1 MKKLLTYVILPLMI
15 LALAYLLVKSIMEP
29 VKFNNEKAAR
39 EADAITLLKD
49 IRTLQVAYKNVYN
62 HYAPSMDSLIDFY
75 NNGEMT
81 IIKQIGSMDDSVAV
95 AQKLVRRESIK
106 LKVRDTLLNDRVNF
120 NPEYL
125 RTIPYSNGDPVIM
138 KSDIKVVSGV
148 NVPLFEADI
157 PYNSLL
163 KGMDHQL
170 LVNLNYERTDQGRY
184 PGLQVG
190 SIDNPNNN
198 AGNWE

>member
-1 MKKLLTYVILPLMI
+1 MKKILTYVICPLI
-15 LALAYLLVKSIMEP
+15 IIGLAYLIVNSIMEP
-29 VKFNNEKAAR
+29 VKFNKERSAR

-49 IRTLQVAYKNVYN
+49 IRTLQVAYKNVHN
-62 HYAPSMDSLIDFY
+62 HYAPVMDSLIDFY

-81 IIKQIGSMDDSVAV
+81 IVKQIGSMDDSLAV
-95 AQKLVRRESIK
+95 ARKLVRRETIK
-106 LKVRDTLLNDRVNF
+106 MKVRDTILVDRKDFKAEN
-120 NPEYL
+120 L
-125 RTIPYSNGDPVIM
+125 RTIPYSGGDTIIM
-138 KSDIKVVSGV
+138 KSVIKTVSGV

-157 PYNSLL
+157 PFNSLL

-170 LVNLNYERTDQGRY
+170 LVNLNFERTDQNRY

-190 SIDNPNNN
+190 SIENPNNN

>member
-1 MKKLLTYVILPLMI
+1 MKKILTYVIFPLI
-15 LALAYLLVKSIMEP
+15 IIALAYLIVKSIQEP
-29 VKFNNEKAAR
+29 VQFNKEKAAR
-39 EADAITLLKD
+39 ESDAITILKD

-62 HYAPSMDSLIDFY
+62 HYAPVMDSLIDFY

-81 IIKQIGSMDDSVAV
+81 IVKQIGSMDDSLAV
-95 AQKLVRRESIK
+95 AQKRVRRENIK
-106 LKVRDTLLNDRVNF
+106 IKVRDTLFKNVANF
-120 NPEYL
+120 NPNYL
-125 RTIPYSNGDPVIM
+125 RTIPYSGGDTVIM
-138 KSDIKVVSGV
+138 KSTIKQVSGV

-163 KGMDHQL
+163 KDLDHQL
-170 LVNLNYERTDQGRY
+170 LVNLNYERTDAGRY

>member
-1 MKKLLTYVILPLMI
+1 MKKVLTYVICPLI
-15 LALAYLLVKSIMEP
+15 IIALAYLLVRSIQQPVQFNKEKS
-29 VKFNNEKAAR
+29 AR
-39 EADAITLLKD
+39 EADAITILKD

-62 HYAPSMDSLIDFY
+62 HYAPAMDSLIDFY
-75 NNGEMT
+75 KNGEMT
-81 IIKQIGSMDDSVAV
+81 IVKQIGSMDDSLAV
-95 AQKLVRRESIK
+95 AQKRVRREIMK
-106 LKVRDTLLNDRVNF
+106 MPVKDTIFKDRASF
-120 NPEYL
+120 NPESL
-125 RTIPYSNGDPVIM
+125 RTIPYSGGDPVIL

-148 NVPLFEADI
+148 NVPQVEADI

>member
-1 MKKLLTYVILPLMI
+1 MKKLLTYVICPLI
-15 LALAYLLVKSIMEP
+15 IIGLAYLIVNSIMEP
-29 VKFNNEKAAR
+29 VKFNKERTAR

-49 IRTLQVAYKNVYN
+49 IRTLQVAYKNVHN
-62 HYAPSMDSLIDFY
+62 HYAPVMDSLIDFY

-81 IIKQIGSMDDSVAV
+81 IVKQIGSMDDSLAV
-95 AQKLVRRESIK
+95 ARKLVRRETIK
-106 LKVRDTLLNDRVNF
+106 MKVRDTILVGRPDFKAEN
-120 NPEYL
+120 L
-125 RTIPYSNGDPVIM
+125 RTIPYSGGDTVIM
-138 KSDIKVVSGV
+138 KSVIKTVSGV

-157 PYNSLL
+157 PFNSLL

-170 LVNLNYERTDQGRY
+170 LVNLNFERTDQNRY

-190 SIDNPNNN
+190 SIENPNNN

>member
-1 MKKLLTYVILPLMI
+1 MKKILTYVICPLI
-15 LALAYLLVKSIMEP
+15 IIGLAYLIVNSIMEP
-29 VKFNNEKAAR
+29 VKFNKERTAR

-49 IRTLQVAYKNVYN
+49 IRTLQVAYKNVHN
-62 HYAPSMDSLIDFY
+62 HYAPVMDSLIDFY

-81 IIKQIGSMDDSVAV
+81 IVKQIGSMDDSLAV
-95 AQKLVRRESIK
+95 ARKLVRRETIK
-106 LKVRDTLLNDRVNF
+106 MKVRDTILVGRPDFKAEN
-120 NPEYL
+120 L
-125 RTIPYSNGDPVIM
+125 RTIPYSGGDTVIM
-138 KSDIKVVSGV
+138 KSVIKTVSGV

-157 PYNSLL
+157 PFNSLL

-170 LVNLNYERTDQGRY
+170 LVNLNFERTDQNRY

-190 SIDNPNNN
+190 SIKNPNNN

>member
-1 MKKLLTYVILPLMI
+1 MKKLLTYVICPLI
-15 LALAYLLVKSIMEP
+15 IIGLAYLIVNSIMEP
-29 VKFNNEKAAR
+29 VKFNKERAAR

-49 IRTLQVAYKNVYN
+49 IRTLQVAYKNVHN
-62 HYAPSMDSLIDFY
+62 HYAPVMDSLIDFY

-81 IIKQIGSMDDSVAV
+81 IVKQIGSMDDSLAV
-95 AQKLVRRESIK
+95 ARKLVRRETIK
-106 LKVRDTLLNDRVNF
+106 MKVRDTILVDRKDFKVEN
-120 NPEYL
+120 L
-125 RTIPYSNGDPVIM
+125 RTIPYSDGDTVIM
-138 KSDIKVVSGV
+138 KSIIKTVSGV

-157 PYNSLL
+157 PFNSLL

>member
-1 MKKLLTYVILPLMI
+1 MKKILTYVICPLI
-15 LALAYLLVKSIMEP
+15 IIALAYLIVKSIQQP
-29 VKFNNEKAAR
+29 VQFNKERSAR
-39 EADAITLLKD
+39 EAEAITILKD

-75 NNGEMT
+75 RNGEMT
-81 IIKQIGSMDDSVAV
+81 IVKQIGSMDDSLAV
-95 AQKLVRRESIK
+95 AQKRVRREVMK
-106 LKVRDTLLNDRVNF
+106 MPVKDTIFKDRASF
-120 NPEYL
+120 NPESL
-125 RTIPYSNGDPVIM
+125 RTIPYSGGDPVIM

-157 PYNSLL
+157 PFNSLL

>member
-1 MKKLLTYVILPLMI
+1 MRKLLTFVICPLI
-15 LALAYLLVKSIMEP
+15 IIGLAYLIVNSIMQP
-29 VKFNNEKAAR
+29 VRFNKERTAR

-49 IRTLQVAYKNVYN
+49 IRTLQVAYKNANN
-62 HYAPSMDSLIDFY
+62 HYAPVMDSLINFY
-75 NNGEMT
+75 KNGEMT

-95 AQKLVRRESIK
+95 AQKLVRREVMK
-106 LKVRDTLLNDRVNF
+106 LPVRDTLFNDRPDF
-120 NPEYL
+120 NPDNL
-125 RTIPYSNGDPVIM
+125 RYIPYSDGDTVIM

-157 PYNSLL
+157 PFNSLL

>member
-1 MKKLLTYVILPLMI
+1 MKKLLTYVICPLI
-15 LALAYLLVKSIMEP
+15 IIALAYLLVKSIMQP
-29 VKFNNEKAAR
+29 VQFNKERAAR
-39 EADAITLLKD
+39 ESEAITILKD

-75 NNGEMT
+75 NKGEMT
-81 IIKQIGSMDDSVAV
+81 IVKQIGSMDDSLAV
-95 AQKLVRRESIK
+95 AQKLVRRENIK
-106 LKVRDTLLNDRVNF
+106 LAVRDTLFNDRPDFKAEN
-120 NPEYL
+120 L
-125 RTIPYSNGDPVIM
+125 RVIPFSDGDTVIM

-170 LVNLNYERTDQGRY
+170 LVNLNFERADQGRY

>member
-1 MKKLLTYVILPLMI
+1 MKKILTYVICPLI
-15 LALAYLLVKSIMEP
+15 IIGLAYLIVNSIMEP
-29 VKFNNEKAAR
+29 VKFNKERTAR

-49 IRTLQVAYKNVYN
+49 IRTLQVAYKNVHN
-62 HYAPSMDSLIDFY
+62 HYAPVMDSLIDFY

-81 IIKQIGSMDDSVAV
+81 IVKQIGSMDDSLAV
-95 AQKLVRRESIK
+95 ARKLVRRETIK
-106 LKVRDTLLNDRVNF
+106 MKVRDTILVGRPDFKAEN
-120 NPEYL
+120 L
-125 RTIPYSNGDPVIM
+125 RTIPYSGGDTVIM
-138 KSDIKVVSGV
+138 KSVIKTVSGV

-157 PYNSLL
+157 PFNSLL

-170 LVNLNYERTDQGRY
+170 LVNLNFERTDQNRY

-190 SIDNPNNN
+190 SIENPNNN

>member
-1 MKKLLTYVILPLMI
+1 MKKLLTYFICPLI
-15 LALAYLLVKSIMEP
+15 IIGLAYLIVNSIMEP
-29 VKFNNEKAAR
+29 VKFNKERSAR

-49 IRTLQVAYKNVYN
+49 IRTLQVAYKNVHN
-62 HYAPSMDSLIDFY
+62 HYAPVMDSLIDFY

-81 IIKQIGSMDDSVAV
+81 IVKQIGSMDDSLAV
-95 AQKLVRRESIK
+95 ARKLVKRETIK
-106 LKVRDTLLNDRVNF
+106 MKVRDTILVDRPDFKAEN
-120 NPEYL
+120 L
-125 RTIPYSNGDPVIM
+125 RTIPYSGGDTVIM
-138 KSDIKVVSGV
+138 KSVVKTVSGV

-157 PYNSLL
+157 PFNSLL

-170 LVNLNYERTDQGRY
+170 LVNLNFERTDQNRY

-190 SIDNPNNN
+190 SIENPNNN

>member
-1 MKKLLTYVILPLMI
+1 MKKILTYVILPLI
-15 LALAYLLVKSIMEP
+15 IIALAYLTVSSIMEP
-29 VKFNNEKAAR
+29 VKFNKERAAR
-39 EADAITLLKD
+39 EADAISLLKD

-62 HYAPSMDSLIDFY
+62 HYAPVMDSLVDFY

-81 IIKQIGSMDDSVAV
+81 IVKQIGSMDDSLAV
-95 AQKLVRRESIK
+95 AQKRVRRENIQ
-106 LKVRDTLLNDRVNF
+106 LKVRDTLFNDRPSF

-125 RTIPYSNGDPVIM
+125 RTIPYSDGDTVIM
-138 KSDIKVVSGV
+138 KSTIKVVSGV

-157 PYNSLL
+157 PFNSLL

-170 LVNLNYERTDQGRY
+170 LVNLNFERTDAGRY

-190 SIDNPNNN
+190 SIENPNNN

>member
-1 MKKLLTYVILPLMI
+1 MKKVLTYFICPLI
-15 LALAYLLVKSIMEP
+15 IIALAYLIVRSIQQP
-29 VKFNNEKAAR
+29 VQFNKEKAAR
-39 EADAITLLKD
+39 EADAITILKD

-62 HYAPSMDSLIDFY
+62 HYAPAMDSLIDFY
-75 NNGEMT
+75 KNGEMT
-81 IIKQIGSMDDSVAV
+81 IIKQIGSMDDSLAV
-95 AQKLVRRESIK
+95 AQKRVRREIMK
-106 LKVRDTLLNDRVNF
+106 MPVKDTIFKDRASF
-120 NPEYL
+120 NPESL
-125 RTIPYSNGDPVIM
+125 RTIPYSGGDPVIL

-163 KGMDHQL
+163 KGMHHQL

>member
-1 MKKLLTYVILPLMI
+1 MKKVLTYFIRPLI
-15 LALAYLLVKSIMEP
+15 IIALAYLIVRSIQQP
-29 VKFNNEKAAR
+29 VQFNKEKAAR
-39 EADAITLLKD
+39 EADAITILKD

-62 HYAPSMDSLIDFY
+62 HYAPAMDSLIDFY
-75 NNGEMT
+75 KNGEMT
-81 IIKQIGSMDDSVAV
+81 IIKQIGSMDDSLAV
-95 AQKLVRRESIK
+95 AQKRVRREIMK
-106 LKVRDTLLNDRVNF
+106 MPVKDTIFKDRASF
-120 NPEYL
+120 NPESL
-125 RTIPYSNGDPVIM
+125 RTIPYSGGDPVIL

>member
-1 MKKLLTYVILPLMI
+1 MKKVLTYVIFPLI
-15 LALAYLLVKSIMEP
+15 IIGLAYLIVKSIQEP
-29 VKFNNEKAAR
+29 VNFNKEKSAR
-39 EADAITLLKD
+39 EADAIQQLKD

-62 HYAPSMDSLIDFY
+62 HYAPVMDSLVDFY
-75 NNGEMT
+75 NSGEMT
-81 IIKQIGSMDDSVAV
+81 IIKQIGSMDDSLAV
-95 AQKLVRRESIK
+95 AQKRVRRETIK
-106 LKVRDTLLNDRVNF
+106 LPVRDTLFKDRSSF
-120 NPEYL
+120 NPESL
-125 RTIPYSNGDPVIM
+125 RKIPYSGGDTVIM
-138 KSDIKVVSGV
+138 ISTVKVVSGV

-170 LVNLNYERTDQGRY
+170 LVNLNYERTDAGRY

>member
-1 MKKLLTYVILPLMI
+1 MKKVLTYVICPLI
-15 LALAYLLVKSIMEP
+15 IIALAYLLVRSIQQPVQFNKEKS
-29 VKFNNEKAAR
+29 AR
-39 EADAITLLKD
+39 EADAITILKD

-62 HYAPSMDSLIDFY
+62 HYAPAMDSLIDFY
-75 NNGEMT
+75 KNGEMT
-81 IIKQIGSMDDSVAV
+81 IVKQIGSMDDSLAV
-95 AQKLVRRESIK
+95 AQKRVRREIMK
-106 LKVRDTLLNDRVNF
+106 MPVKDTIFKDRASF
-120 NPEYL
+120 NPESL
-125 RTIPYSNGDPVIM
+125 RTIPYSGGDPVIL

-163 KGMDHQL
+163 KCMDHQL

>member
-1 MKKLLTYVILPLMI
+1 MKKVLTYVICPLI
-15 LALAYLLVKSIMEP
+15 IIALAYLLVKSIQQP
-29 VKFNNEKAAR
+29 VQFNKERSAR
-39 EADAITLLKD
+39 EADAITILKD

-62 HYAPSMDSLIDFY
+62 HYAPAMDSLIDFY
-75 NNGEMT
+75 KNGEMT
-81 IIKQIGSMDDSVAV
+81 IVKQIGSMDDSLAV
-95 AQKLVRRESIK
+95 AQKRVRREIMK
-106 LKVRDTLLNDRVNF
+106 TAVRDTIFKDRASF
-120 NPEYL
+120 NPESL
-125 RTIPYSNGDPVIM
+125 RTIPYSGGDPVIL

>member
-1 MKKLLTYVILPLMI
+1 MKKVLTYVICPLI
-15 LALAYLLVKSIMEP
+15 IIALAYLLVRSIQQPVQFNKEKS
-29 VKFNNEKAAR
+29 AR
-39 EADAITLLKD
+39 EADAITILKD

-62 HYAPSMDSLIDFY
+62 HYAPAMDSLLDFY
-75 NNGEMT
+75 KNGEMT
-81 IIKQIGSMDDSVAV
+81 IVKQIGSMDDSLAV
-95 AQKLVRRESIK
+95 AQKRVRREIMK
-106 LKVRDTLLNDRVNF
+106 MPVKDTIFKDRASF
-120 NPEYL
+120 NPESL
-125 RTIPYSNGDPVIM
+125 RTIPYSGGDPVIL

-170 LVNLNYERTDQGRY
+170 LVNLNYERNEQGRY

>member
-1 MKKLLTYVILPLMI
+1 MKKLLTYVICPLI
-15 LALAYLLVKSIMEP
+15 IIALAYLIVKSIQQP
-29 VKFNNEKAAR
+29 VQFNKERSAR
-39 EADAITLLKD
+39 EADAITILKD

-62 HYAPSMDSLIDFY
+62 HYAPAIDSLVDFY

-81 IIKQIGSMDDSVAV
+81 IIKQIGSMDDSLAV
-95 AQKLVRRESIK
+95 AQKRVRREVMK
-106 LKVRDTLLNDRVNF
+106 MPVRDTIFKGRDF
-120 NPEYL
+120 NPESL
-125 RTIPYSNGDPVIM
+125 RTIPYSGGDPVIL

-170 LVNLNYERTDQGRY
+170 LVNLNYERNEQGRY

>member
-1 MKKLLTYVILPLMI
+1 MKKVLTYVICPLI
-15 LALAYLLVKSIMEP
+15 IIALAYLLVRSIQQPVQFNKEKS
-29 VKFNNEKAAR
+29 AR
-39 EADAITLLKD
+39 EADAITILKD

-62 HYAPSMDSLIDFY
+62 HYAPAMDSLIDFY
-75 NNGEMT
+75 KNGEMT
-81 IIKQIGSMDDSVAV
+81 IVKQIGSMDDSLAV
-95 AQKLVRRESIK
+95 AQKRVRREIMK
-106 LKVRDTLLNDRVNF
+106 MPVKDTIFKDRASF
-120 NPEYL
+120 NPESL
-125 RTIPYSNGDPVIM
+125 RTIPYSVGDPVIL

>member
-1 MKKLLTYVILPLMI
+1 MKKVLTYFICPLI
-15 LALAYLLVKSIMEP
+15 IIALAYLIVRSIQQP
-29 VKFNNEKAAR
+29 VQFNKEKAAR
-39 EADAITLLKD
+39 EADAITILKD

-62 HYAPSMDSLIDFY
+62 HYAPAMDSLIDFY
-75 NNGEMT
+75 KNGEMT
-81 IIKQIGSMDDSVAV
+81 IIKQIGSMDDSLAV
-95 AQKLVRRESIK
+95 AQKRVRREIMK
-106 LKVRDTLLNDRVNF
+106 MPVRDTIFKDRASF
-120 NPEYL
+120 NPESL
-125 RTIPYSNGDPVIM
+125 RTIPYSGGDPVIL

-190 SIDNPNNN
+190 SIDIPNNN

>member
-1 MKKLLTYVILPLMI
+1 MKKLLTYVICPLI
-15 LALAYLLVKSIMEP
+15 IIALAYLIVKSIMQP
-29 VKFNNEKAAR
+29 VQFNKEKAAR
-39 EADAITLLKD
+39 EADAITILKD

-62 HYAPSMDSLIDFY
+62 HYAPAMDSLIDFY

-81 IIKQIGSMDDSVAV
+81 IVKQIGSMDDSVAV
-95 AQKLVRRESIK
+95 ARKLVRRENIK
-106 LKVRDTLLNDRVNF
+106 LAVRDTLFNDRPDFKV
-120 NPEYL
+120 EDL
-125 RTIPYSNGDPVIM
+125 RTIPYSGGDPVIL

-170 LVNLNYERTDQGRY
+170 LVNLNFEREDQGRY

>member
-1 MKKLLTYVILPLMI
+1 
-15 LALAYLLVKSIMEP
+15 
-29 VKFNNEKAAR
+29 
-39 EADAITLLKD
+39 
-49 IRTLQVAYKNVYN
+49 
-62 HYAPSMDSLIDFY
+62 MDSLIDFY

-81 IIKQIGSMDDSVAV
+81 IVKQIGSMDDSLAV
-95 AQKLVRRESIK
+95 ARKLVRRETIK
-106 LKVRDTLLNDRVNF
+106 MKVRDTILVDRKDFKVEN
-120 NPEYL
+120 L
-125 RTIPYSNGDPVIM
+125 RTIPYSDGDTVIM
-138 KSDIKVVSGV
+138 KSIIKTVSGV

-157 PYNSLL
+157 PFNSLL